1 MKKTKAEQR
10 LKQYNLI
17 EPEIGFLKT
26 EVQTANE
33 MLDTLENFQIT
44 IEEDVRAKV
53 DERIQRLNTRIEE
66 LEKEK
71 TLIEAVIGELE
82 DPTTK
87 KIFELKYYSLLVWDD
102 IAAKVGYSKRQCQRI
117 HADVINTVIDEKIN
131 ERCR

>member
-33 MLDTLENFQIT
+33 MLDTLEKFQIT

-53 DERIQRLNTRIEE
+53 DERIQHLNTRIEE

-71 TLIEAVIGELE
+71 TLIESVIGELE

-117 HADVINTVIDEKIN
+117 HADMLNTVIDEKIN
-131 ERCR
+131 ERCH

>member
-1 MKKTKAEQR
+1 MKKTKTEQR

-17 EPEIGFLKT
+17 EPEISFLKM

-117 HADVINTVIDEKIN
+117 HADMLNTVIDEKIN

>member
-53 DERIQRLNTRIEE
+53 DERIQHLNTRIEE

-71 TLIEAVIGELE
+71 TLIESVIGELE

-87 KIFELKYYSLLVWDD
+87 KIFELKYYFLLVWDD

-117 HADVINTVIDEKIN
+117 HTDVLNTVIAEKIN

>member
-44 IEEDVRAKV
+44 SEEDVRAKV

-117 HADVINTVIDEKIN
+117 HADMLNTVIDEKIN

>member
-53 DERIQRLNTRIEE
+53 DERIQNLNTRIEE

-71 TLIEAVIGELE
+71 TLIESVIGELE

-117 HADVINTVIDEKIN
+117 HADMLNTVIDEKIN